1 MSSSVHRSRLMPAD
15 HLSDFRPELALFIGL
30 QATGKSTFF
39 YQSLARTHLRLSLDV
54 LRTRHRERVLFE
66 ACLASGTNVALD
78 NTNPSREER
87 TRYIGPARAAGFA
100 VTGYFFRSR
109 IAEALARNA
118 ARPEAERVPEVGVWA
133 ASARMELPHAD
144 EGFDRLY
151 FVAMDE
157 AGGFT
162 VDPWQA

>member
-1 MSSSVHRSRLMPAD
+1 MSAPDA
-15 HLSDFRPELALFIGL
+15 RPELALFIGL

-39 YQSLARTHLRLSLDV
+39 HQRLARTHLRLSLDV
-54 LRTRHRERVLFE
+54 LRTRHRERALFE
-66 ACLASGTNVALD
+66 ACLASRTTVALD

-87 TRYIGPARAAGFA
+87 ARYIGPARAAGFS
-100 VTGYFFRSR
+100 VVGYFFRSR

-118 ARPEAERVPEVGVWA
+118 ARPEAERVPEVGVRA